1 MFCIIAG
8 RGSSPVNYSENSPKN
23 SLKTSPAE
31 TSPALESPRQL
42 TLRLILDEDA
52 TFDNFYLPPDQPGNS
67 SLVQHLQTQLERWTQ
82 SQLSVAS
89 GTILSEF
96 TWLWGSQGAGCSHL
110 LQAVCHHAA
119 ANNLQAFYL
128 DLSAYREL
136 DTSILLGLEEVSV
149 LCLDQVDVICG
160 QADWELALF
169 NLYNRMAEKQTPL
182 LIASHHSPQHLRFS
196 LADLASRLQSAVVFN
211 LATLDDE
218 HKAKALQMRAK
229 RQGFELSAEVADYLV
244 TRSERSMSTLFATL
258 QKLDRHSLETR
269 RRVTI
274 PLLKSLM
281 GW

>member
-1 MFCIIAG
+1 M
-8 RGSSPVNYSENSPKN
+8 
-23 SLKTSPAE
+23 
-31 TSPALESPRQL
+31 
-42 TLRLILDEDA
+42 RLILDEDA

-128 DLSAYREL
+128 DLSSYREL

-211 LATLDDE
+211 LATLDDG

>member
-8 RGSSPVNYSENSPKN
+8 RGSSPVSYSENSPKN
-23 SLKTSPAE
+23 SPVKT
-31 TSPALESPRQL
+31 TPALESPRQL
-42 TLRLILDEDA
+42 ILRLILDEDS
-52 TFDNFYLPPDQPGNS
+52 TFDNFYLPPDQSGNS
-67 SLVQHLQTQLERWTQ
+67 SLVQHLQTQLERWM
-82 SQLSVAS
+82 QLHVSVAS

-96 TWLWGSQGAGCSHL
+96 TWLWGGKGAGCSHL